1 MKIVILTSGT
11 RGDIQPYLA
20 LGVGLKHSGHNVQM
34 VGSLDFEAYVKSYE
48 LDFYPLQVNMADIM
62 KTEEVQ
68 TVLEAGNPLKG
79 LLLQHRITRQS
90 SKKDTMQNDIW
101 NACQDAEAII
111 YHPGLANGYF
121 IALHLGI
128 PCVMASPIPMSPT
141 KVYPS
146 LLFYRGPRLGKIYNL
161 FTHYLFEQVFWQMSG
176 SSIKAFW
183 REMGKESIV
192 NNRPPYR
199 DQRNEGFPILYGYS
213 NYVLPRPYDWNP
225 NLNVTGYWFLDAA
238 ADWQPPADLVDFLRS
253 GDPPV
258 YIGFGS
264 MGNKNRA
271 KESTEIALEALS
283 ICGRRGVLVSG
294 WNSLSEDIRMPDTV
308 YLIKDVPHSWLFPQM
323 AAVVHHGGA
332 GTTAA
337 GLRAGVPSVIV
348 PHGMDQPMWGQ
359 RVAEMGV
366 GAKPIPRKKLT
377 AENLANAITFSLKTD
392 VQNRAR
398 ELGKRITQE
407 NGVARAVELINQ
419 YLQAK

>member
-1 MKIVILTSGT
+1 M
-11 RGDIQPYLA
+11 
-20 LGVGLKHSGHNVQM
+20 
-34 VGSLDFEAYVKSYE
+34 
-48 LDFYPLQVNMADIM
+48 
-62 KTEEVQ
+62 
-68 TVLEAGNPLKG
+68 
-79 LLLQHRITRQS
+79 
-90 SKKDTMQNDIW
+90 
-101 NACQDAEAII
+101 
-111 YHPGLANGYF
+111 
-121 IALHLGI
+121 
-128 PCVMASPIPMSPT
+128 
-141 KVYPS
+141 
-146 LLFYRGPRLGKIYNL
+146 
-161 FTHYLFEQVFWQMSG
+161 
-176 SSIKAFW
+176 
-183 REMGKESIV
+183 
-192 NNRPPYR
+192 
-199 DQRNEGFPILYGYS
+199 LYGYS
-213 NYVLPRPYDWNP
+213 NFVLPRPYDWNP

-283 ICGRRGVLVSG
+283 VCGKRGVLVSG
-294 WNSLSEDIRMPDTV
+294 WNSLSEDIKMPDTV

-366 GAKPIPRKKLT
+366 GAAPIPRKKLT
-377 AENLANAITFSLKTD
+377 AENLANAITFSLQTD

-398 ELGKRITQE
+398 ELGEKISQE
-407 NGVARAVELINQ
+407 NGIARAVELINQ
-419 YLQAK
+419 YLQAR